1 MCGQFILK
9 LMERN
14 ISLAYEVGSLQ
25 AENLSCI
32 RHCDLHSN
40 KSFGKVESYHFY
52 LYSFHV
58 DF

>member
-1 MCGQFILK
+1 MWTVYFE

-25 AENLSCI
+25 AKNLLSI
-32 RHCDLHSN
+32 RHCDLHSD
-40 KSFGKVESYHFY
+40 KSFGKVQSYHFY
-52 LYSFHV
+52 LYLFHV